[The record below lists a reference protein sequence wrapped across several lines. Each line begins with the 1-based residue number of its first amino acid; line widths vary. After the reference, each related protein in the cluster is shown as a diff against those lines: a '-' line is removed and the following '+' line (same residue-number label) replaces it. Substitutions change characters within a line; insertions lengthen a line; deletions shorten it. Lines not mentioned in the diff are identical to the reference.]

1 MNRPSGAKSGYFDLE
16 HRTGRWFEIAREHR
30 LKVKNELEKPVD
42 VQHIKSDLIAVWNPD
57 L

>member
-1 MNRPSGAKSGYFDLE
+1 MHRPSGAKSGYFDLE
-16 HRTGRWFEIAREHR
+16 RRTGRWFEIAREHR

-42 VQHIKSDLIAVWNPD
+42 VQHIKSDFVAVWNPD